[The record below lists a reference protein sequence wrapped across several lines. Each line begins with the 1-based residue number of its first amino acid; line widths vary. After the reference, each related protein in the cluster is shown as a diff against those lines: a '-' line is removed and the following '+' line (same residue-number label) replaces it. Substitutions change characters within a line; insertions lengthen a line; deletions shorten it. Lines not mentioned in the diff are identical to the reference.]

1 MRIDPV
7 LPDPKPSMSLS
18 RIRIVLC
25 DTRHP
30 GNIGAVARA
39 MKTMGMCD
47 LRLVRPA
54 RFPHGDASRL
64 AVGAID
70 VIDRARVEL
79 DLADAI
85 AGCAQVYGTGSR
97 ARKLAV
103 RTLTPRAMAAEIASI
118 SAPLALVFG
127 GEEAGLANADLE
139 LCTARVEI
147 PADRSFASL
156 NLAAAVQVLCYECR
170 IAAIAPAPT
179 HAPPP
184 APREAFEHLITAFD
198 LALAESGYYD
208 NKNPRLAIDA
218 LRRLL
223 QRARPSKAEL
233 QMLRGMLG
241 RLAPPR

>member
-1 MRIDPV
+1 MN
-7 LPDPKPSMSLS
+7 LAH
-18 RIRIVLC
+18 IRVVLC

-39 MKTMGMCD
+39 MKTMGLGD

-54 RFPHGDASRL
+54 RFPHGDASRM

-85 AGCAQVYGTGSR
+85 AGCTRVYGTGSR
-97 ARKLAV
+97 PRKLAL
-103 RTLTPRAMAAEIASI
+103 RTISPRAMAADIADGQ
-118 SAPLALVFG
+118 APVALVFG
-127 GEEAGLANADLE
+127 GEEAGLGNADLE

-147 PADRSFASL
+147 PADPAFASL

-170 IAAIAPAPT
+170 IAALAGTHPPPT
-179 HAPPP
+179 PP

-198 LALAESGYYD
+198 GALAASGYYD
-208 NKNPRLAIDA
+208 NKNPRLAIDS

-223 QRARPSKAEL
+223 QRAAPSRAEL
-233 QMLRGMLG
+233 QMLRGMLA